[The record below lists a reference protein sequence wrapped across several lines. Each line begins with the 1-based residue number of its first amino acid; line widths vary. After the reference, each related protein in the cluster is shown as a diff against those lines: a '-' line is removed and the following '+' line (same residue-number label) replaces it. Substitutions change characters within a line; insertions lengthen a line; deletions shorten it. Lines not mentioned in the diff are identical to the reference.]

1 MSTLL
6 CYIYYSGDYM
16 TIVELIEGF
25 KNREHKRFNNFL
37 NEVANY
43 VMYEQAMIKKD
54 NKSHFSSSIKYRFDE
69 RSFNYINDFI
79 SSITFLSKPVIGKGK
94 KVIIKD
100 MPEEYLFEPKHELS
114 FSDKIYILDKIKD
127 VFMHT
132 RLDETMY
139 DFDFSDGYIVL
150 RNVAD
155 DYSLECKIPF
165 VALYKFNRYVMED
178 FDKSSPSIMW
188 ANKFLKNYELNG
200 PPKNIKFARFSS
212 NKQVF
217 SAGSFNKVVIKGEN
231 GDISFHQHKPLSNA
245 SLSFNCRMSRESVEA
260 YHTPSYVASIVS
272 SKSDANY
279 PLLDHLYDFEISC
292 SNNELKNKVNAIFE
306 KIEAFY
312 KHVYE
317 NGEHIQYGKLKD
329 NVKDLIY
336 TNNGQNNEEKGL
348 LVDISFVHNAIIKR
362 FIRNARS
369 HANLKEKDG
378 TAFGNAVVSYHDVSY
393 NSYLNGDSE
402 KSIPSFTM
410 VGNKHDFDYLFLEVI
425 DKSKSNAE
433 VFEQMTSQYDVGS
446 EDAFEPFFKQLEDFI
461 NFAFKMYADDYEI
474 TNNSYLNTPV
484 GNASNFVDFLRKI
497 INGTFEYESGQRIGR
512 R

>member
-1 MSTLL
+1 
-6 CYIYYSGDYM
+6 M

-25 KNREHKRFNNFL
+25 KNRENKRFNNFL

-54 NKSHFSSSIKYRFDE
+54 NESYFSSSIKYRFDE
-69 RSFNYINDFI
+69 RSFNYINNFI
-79 SSITFLSKPVIGKGK
+79 SEITFLPKPVIGKGK

-100 MPEEYLFEPKHELS
+100 MPDEYLFEPKHEMS

-127 VFMHT
+127 TFMHI
-132 RLDETMY
+132 RSDETMY
-139 DFDFSDGYIVL
+139 DFDFSDGCIVL
-150 RNVAD
+150 KNISD
-155 DYSLECKIPF
+155 DFSLECKIPF

-188 ANKFLKNYELNG
+188 AVNFLNRTMANNA
-200 PPKNIKFARFSS
+200 PKIVNHR
-212 NKQVF
+212 NVPGRKQIF
-217 SAGSFNKVVIKGEN
+217 RAGWDKLVIKGEN
-231 GDISFHQHKPLSNA
+231 DD
-245 SLSFNCRMSRESVEA
+245 LSFYQQNAFLKLGNSPRRMSREVIEA

-292 SNNELKNKVNAIFE
+292 SNEELKKKVNAIFE

-317 NGEHIQYGKLKD
+317 NGEYIQYGKLKD